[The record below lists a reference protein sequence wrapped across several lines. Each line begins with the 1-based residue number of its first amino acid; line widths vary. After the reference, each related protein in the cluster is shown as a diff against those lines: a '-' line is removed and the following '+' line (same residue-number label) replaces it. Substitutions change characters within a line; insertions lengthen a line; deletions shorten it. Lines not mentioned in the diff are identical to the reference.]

1 MIVRLRLL
9 IADSLAS
16 GRFRVIGRS
25 RPVDIPTSV
34 ESTCRPAHACA
45 MMARE
50 HRTQRTYR
58 RGGDRGRRPNAD
70 SVTIAEAVVEGH
82 PSGDRGAA
90 GSRGGR
96 ARVPDRGRCRQP
108 RPHVCRGVA
117 ARAGPAAGRGAAD
130 PRGRA
135 AGREGQRLPVRG
147 LAPARG
153 GLCPARG
160 AARRARAALGH
171 RWAGRCRGP
180 APDARGGRE
189 LRGPAGRRLGRRRL
203 RQPCRRRRRRR
214 RSRLRGCRARAR
226 RGLGGGAA
234 PEPGRARGLPRRPGR
249 AGHGAQGADSRP
261 HRPGRPRG
269 PRDARP
275 RPRFAPRERPV
286 SLSVLTAVSH
296 RWESELVTALEAS
309 ASLTVVRRC
318 ADLADLLA
326 AASAGLADVAILS
339 ADLRSL
345 DRAALH
351 HLASHSVR
359 VAGAGGP
366 GDDPG
371 ERRLREL
378 GIDVV
383 VHSGAATHELE
394 EALEQLDTL
403 TGPATLPFGEAAAP
417 HGASAPG
424 ASGDGEGWVPV
435 EDSQLIAVWG
445 PTGAP
450 GRTTVALNLAAELA
464 HRGAR
469 TLLVDADTYGSSIA
483 QSLALLDEAPGV
495 AAAARAADQGSLDL
509 HSLARLAPEVTARL
523 RVLTGIPRA
532 DRWPE
537 LR

>member
-1 MIVRLRLL
+1 
-9 IADSLAS
+9 
-16 GRFRVIGRS
+16 
-25 RPVDIPTSV
+25 
-34 ESTCRPAHACA
+34 
-45 MMARE
+45 
-50 HRTQRTYR
+50 
-58 RGGDRGRRPNAD
+58 
-70 SVTIAEAVVEGH
+70 
-82 PSGDRGAA
+82 
-90 GSRGGR
+90 
-96 ARVPDRGRCRQP
+96 
-108 RPHVCRGVA
+108 
-117 ARAGPAAGRGAAD
+117 
-130 PRGRA
+130 
-135 AGREGQRLPVRG
+135 
-147 LAPARG
+147 
-153 GLCPARG
+153 
-160 AARRARAALGH
+160 
-171 RWAGRCRGP
+171 
-180 APDARGGRE
+180 
-189 LRGPAGRRLGRRRL
+189 
-203 RQPCRRRRRRR
+203 
-214 RSRLRGCRARAR
+214 
-226 RGLGGGAA
+226 
-234 PEPGRARGLPRRPGR
+234 
-249 AGHGAQGADSRP
+249 
-261 HRPGRPRG
+261 
-269 PRDARP
+269 
-275 RPRFAPRERPV
+275 V

-371 ERRLREL
+371 ERRLRQL

-383 VHSGAATHELE
+383 VHSDAATHELE

-509 HSLARLAPEVTARL
+509 HSLARLAPEVSARL

-537 LR
+537 LRAAAVENVLTVARQLAECVVVDCGFAVEDDEELSYDTLAPRRNAATLTALEHADELIVVGSAEPVGLQRLVRAVQDLGRIPSPTPRVVINKVRASSVGTRPQRRIAEALSRFAGMDDLAFLPWDQASLDGAMFAGRSLVEFAPQSELRRALAAVAGRYAPGSAEPVGSRRGRRRT

>member
-1 MIVRLRLL
+1 
-9 IADSLAS
+9 
-16 GRFRVIGRS
+16 
-25 RPVDIPTSV
+25 
-34 ESTCRPAHACA
+34 
-45 MMARE
+45 
-50 HRTQRTYR
+50 
-58 RGGDRGRRPNAD
+58 
-70 SVTIAEAVVEGH
+70 
-82 PSGDRGAA
+82 
-90 GSRGGR
+90 
-96 ARVPDRGRCRQP
+96 
-108 RPHVCRGVA
+108 
-117 ARAGPAAGRGAAD
+117 
-130 PRGRA
+130 
-135 AGREGQRLPVRG
+135 
-147 LAPARG
+147 
-153 GLCPARG
+153 
-160 AARRARAALGH
+160 
-171 RWAGRCRGP
+171 
-180 APDARGGRE
+180 
-189 LRGPAGRRLGRRRL
+189 
-203 RQPCRRRRRRR
+203 
-214 RSRLRGCRARAR
+214 
-226 RGLGGGAA
+226 
-234 PEPGRARGLPRRPGR
+234 
-249 AGHGAQGADSRP
+249 
-261 HRPGRPRG
+261 
-269 PRDARP
+269 
-275 RPRFAPRERPV
+275 V

-326 AASAGLADVAILS
+326 AAAAGLADVAIVP

-359 VAGAGGP
+359 VAGAIEP
-366 GDDPG
+366 GDEPG
-371 ERRLREL
+371 ERRLRQL

-383 VHSGAATHELE
+383 VHSDAATHELE

-464 HRGAR
+464 HSGAR
-469 TLLVDADTYGSSIA
+469 TLRVDADTYGSSIA

-509 HSLARLAPEVTARL
+509 HSLARLAPEVSARL

-537 LR
+537 LRAAAVENVLTVARQLAECVVVDCGFAIEDDEELSYDTLAPRRNAATLTALEQADELIVVGSAEPVGLQRLVRAVQDLGRIPSPTPRVVINKVRASSVGTRPQRRIAEALSRFAGMDDLAFLPWDQASLDGAMFAGRSLVEFAPQSELRRALAAVAGRYAPGSAEPVGSRRGLRRS